1 MIPCFYFVHMAKKE
15 AVKNIFNNIAPKYD
29 ALNHLFSLGIDR
41 GWRKR
46 ALKCIG
52 NPGEKQI
59 LDVACGTG
67 DFSIAAV
74 RAGVKEVT
82 GIDISEKMLEIG
94 RQKVQKSGL
103 EKRIDL
109 RVGDSEQMEFED
121 ASFDAV
127 TVAFGVRNFENL
139 EKGLREIRRVLK
151 PGGKAIILEFSM
163 PRRFP
168 VKQLY
173 TFYFCRVLPF
183 VGGLMSGNKGA
194 YAYLPASVRNF
205 PQGEKFLS
213 ILTACRFGQVSCRR
227 FTFGIASLY
236 CGIK

>member
-1 MIPCFYFVHMAKKE
+1 MARKE
-15 AVKNIFNNIAPKYD
+15 AVKSIFNDIAPKYD
-29 ALNHLFSLGIDR
+29 ALNHLFSWGIDK
-41 GWRKR
+41 GWRKK
-46 ALKCIG
+46 ALKGIEC
-52 NPGEKQI
+52 PKEKRI

-94 RQKVQKSGL
+94 RQKVRRLGL

-109 RVGDSEQMEFED
+109 QGGDSEQMVFED
-121 ASFDAV
+121 AFFDVV

-139 EKGLREIRRVLK
+139 EKGLKEIWRVLK
-151 PGGKAIILEFSM
+151 PGGKVIILEFSM
-163 PRRFP
+163 PLRFP

-173 TFYFCRVLPF
+173 TFYFCHILPF
-183 VGGLMSGNKGA
+183 FGGLMSGNKGA

-205 PQGEKFLS
+205 PQGEEFLS
-213 ILTACRFGQVSCRR
+213 ILTGCGFGNVSSRR
-227 FTFGIASLY
+227 FTFGIASIY

>member
-1 MIPCFYFVHMAKKE
+1 MAKKE
-15 AVKNIFNNIAPKYD
+15 AVKNIFNDIAPQYD
-29 ALNHLFSLGIDR
+29 ALNHLLSWGIDK

-46 ALKCIG
+46 ALKSIEH
-52 NPGEKQI
+52 PEEKRV

-67 DFSIAAV
+67 DFSVAAV
-74 RAGVKEVT
+74 KAGMKNVI
-82 GIDISEKMLEIG
+82 GIDISEKMVEIG
-94 RQKVQKSGL
+94 RQKVRRLGL
-103 EKRIDL
+103 EKQIDL
-109 RVGDSEQMEFED
+109 QEGDSEQMVFED

-139 EKGLREIRRVLK
+139 EKGLKEIRRVLK
-151 PGGKAIILEFSM
+151 PGGKAVILEFSM
-163 PRRFP
+163 PVRFP

-173 TFYFCRVLPF
+173 TFYFCRILPF

-194 YAYLPASVRNF
+194 YAYLPASVRSF
-205 PQGEKFLS
+205 PQGEEFLS
-213 ILTACRFGQVSCRR
+213 ILKTCGFTTVSSRR